1 MGIITQLYHL
11 DELLYLINYKVYG
24 KSKREWWKTV
34 KYYSDLQKKDITF
47 CYDILKDVS
56 RSFSEVIKNLPQ
68 TLSLE
73 VMVFYLMLRALDT
86 VEDDITAFDGDKKK
100 RAKYLKT
107 FYKDFTPI
115 NNVGEPQYR
124 PLIQNYDRV
133 GNVFKLLNK
142 NAQEVILDITRR
154 MGEGMSEFVMSD
166 YRIDTKKDYNKYC
179 NIVAGYVGEGLMKL
193 SANANYESNELI
205 KEILEYKDLYVQ
217 HDLGGLDKSM
227 GLFLQKTNIIRDY
240 KEDIEYDKAWWP
252 KEVWN
257 KYKRDFKD
265 MGDDNESK
273 NCLNEMVLDAL
284 ELVPDILAFHE
295 KLTDNK
301 VFQFCVIPQIM
312 AIATLEKCFDNPD
325 VFVKNVKIR
334 KGLALKIMESSKSI
348 EDMYSWFRTFV
359 IEIKNKIRHDDPNK
373 ERLIAVCDKI
383 LIIIHKKYTPPL
395 LSTNT
400 KLILFI
406 IFSLIGTAIAVYYGC
421 KFIVRPLLVDII
433 MRFII
438 FIQSYNNNINTT

>member
-1 MGIITQLYHL
+1 
-11 DELLYLINYKVYG
+11 
-24 KSKREWWKTV
+24 
-34 KYYSDLQKKDITF
+34 
-47 CYDILKDVS
+47 
-56 RSFSEVIKNLPQ
+56 
-68 TLSLE
+68 
-73 VMVFYLMLRALDT
+73 
-86 VEDDITAFDGDKKK
+86 
-100 RAKYLKT
+100 
-107 FYKDFTPI
+107 
-115 NNVGEPQYR
+115 
-124 PLIQNYDRV
+124 
-133 GNVFKLLNK
+133 
-142 NAQEVILDITRR
+142 
-154 MGEGMSEFVMSD
+154 
-166 YRIDTKKDYNKYC
+166 
-179 NIVAGYVGEGLMKL
+179 
-193 SANANYESNELI
+193 
-205 KEILEYKDLYVQ
+205 
-217 HDLGGLDKSM
+217 
-227 GLFLQKTNIIRDY
+227 
-240 KEDIEYDKAWWP
+240 
-252 KEVWN
+252 
-257 KYKRDFKD
+257 

-301 VFQFCVIPQIM
+301 VFQFCVTPQIM

-373 ERLIAVCDKI
+373 ERLIAVCDNI

>member
-34 KYYSDLQKKDITF
+34 KYYSDIQKKDITF

-86 VEDDITAFDGDKKK
+86 VEDDITAFDGDKKACK
-100 RAKYLKT
+100 IFKN

-115 NNVGEPQYR
+115 NNVGELQIR

-193 SANANYESNELI
+193 FE
-205 KEILEYKDLYVQ
+205 
-217 HDLGGLDKSM
+217 
-227 GLFLQKTNIIRDY
+227 
-240 KEDIEYDKAWWP
+240 
-252 KEVWN
+252 
-257 KYKRDFKD
+257 
-265 MGDDNESK
+265 
-273 NCLNEMVLDAL
+273 C
-284 ELVPDILAFHE
+284 
-295 KLTDNK
+295 
-301 VFQFCVIPQIM
+301 
-312 AIATLEKCFDNPD
+312 
-325 VFVKNVKIR
+325 
-334 KGLALKIMESSKSI
+334 
-348 EDMYSWFRTFV
+348 
-359 IEIKNKIRHDDPNK
+359 
-373 ERLIAVCDKI
+373 
-383 LIIIHKKYTPPL
+383 
-395 LSTNT
+395 
-400 KLILFI
+400 
-406 IFSLIGTAIAVYYGC
+406 
-421 KFIVRPLLVDII
+421 
-433 MRFII
+433 
-438 FIQSYNNNINTT
+438 